1 VRKDTVTTLPP
12 ISSLRASLTAD
23 LKRGAAELAALI
35 GEHANDRGL
44 VVRMVMFQRELA
56 RLDSE
61 PSDAEIAKGLA
72 ILEDFDADQRDA
84 AASGVRPRSE
94 IVDEARARALRIPIN
109 REVVVECDG
118 VAMSYRHGDFAL
130 KNVSFKARYG
140 EITGVVGRNANG
152 KTTLFRLLVGELRPR
167 DGVVRFPALQPEGES
182 VRWGSVRQQIAFV
195 PQQLPPWYGSLRSN
209 LHYEA
214 ATHGLS
220 AAENAR
226 AVDYIVERLGLAE
239 HLNKRWTEL
248 SGGFQLRFALAR
260 ALVWKPRLLI
270 LDEPLA
276 NLDPFTQ
283 QIVLSDLRHLADSVR
298 FPLAVL
304 VSSQHLHE
312 IEAVSD
318 NLLLLVGG
326 NMKFFGP
333 AEDVGRDRLVNRFE
347 MSGRGIQQGDLTD
360 LFVDIPYHSL
370 HYSGVAFVL
379 TTPRAVTGDLIL
391 QRLSDSPLP
400 ITYFRDIS
408 RSAKSVLQDDG
419 GKP

>member
-1 VRKDTVTTLPP
+1 MRKDAVTTLPP

-23 LKRGAAELAALI
+23 LKRGAAELGALI
-35 GEHANDRGL
+35 GEHANDRSL
-44 VVRMVMFQRELA
+44 VGRIVIFQRELA
-56 RLDSE
+56 RLDGE
-61 PSDAEIAKGLA
+61 PSDAQIANGLA
-72 ILEDFDADQRDA
+72 ILADFEADQSDA
-84 AASGVRPRSE
+84 VTSDRSRSV
-94 IVDEARARALRIPIN
+94 IVEKARARAFRIPLP
-109 REVVVECDG
+109 RAVVLDCNELAV
-118 VAMSYRHGDFAL
+118 SYRHGDFAL
-130 KNVSFKARYG
+130 KNVSFQARDG

-152 KTTLFRLLVGELRPR
+152 KTTLFRLLVGELRAKA
-167 DGVVRFPALQPEGES
+167 GVIRFPALQPEGAS
-182 VRWGSVRQQIAFV
+182 VRWGSVRQHIAFV

-220 AAENAR
+220 AADNVA
-226 AVDYIVERLGLAE
+226 AVDYIVERLGLTE

-304 VSSQHLHE
+304 VSSQHIHE

-333 AEDVGRDRLVNRFE
+333 TEDVGRERQVNRFE
-347 MSGRGIQQGDLTD
+347 MSGRGVQQGDLKD

-370 HYSGVAFVL
+370 HYTGVAFVL

-419 GKP
+419 GH

>member
-1 VRKDTVTTLPP
+1 MRKESVTTLPA
-12 ISSLRASLTAD
+12 ISSLRARLTGD
-23 LKRGAAELAALI
+23 IERGAAELAALI

-44 VVRMVMFQRELA
+44 VARIVMFQRELA
-56 RLDSE
+56 RLDGT
-61 PSDAEIAKGLA
+61 PGDAQVATGLA
-72 ILEDFDADQRDA
+72 ILSDFEADQRDA
-84 AASGVRPRSE
+84 AASDERPRRE
-94 IVDEARARALRIPIN
+94 IVDEARARALRVPVP
-109 REVVVECDG
+109 RAVVVECDG
-118 VAMSYRHGDFAL
+118 LAMSYRHGDFAL
-130 KNVSFKARYG
+130 TNVSFQARYG

-152 KTTLFRLLVGELRPR
+152 KTTLFRLVLGELRPKA
-167 DGVVRFPALQPEGES
+167 GVIRFPALQPEGAS

-220 AAENAR
+220 ADDNVR
-226 AVDYIVERLGLAE
+226 AVDYIVERLGLAD
-239 HLNKRWTEL
+239 HLKKRWSEL

-276 NLDPFTQ
+276 SLDPFTQ

-326 NMKFFGP
+326 HMKFFGP

-347 MSGRGIQQGDLTD
+347 MSGRGIEQRDLKD

-379 TTPRAVTGDLIL
+379 TTPRTVTGDLVL
-391 QRLSDSPLP
+391 QRLRDSPLP

-419 GKP
+419 VTP

>member
-1 VRKDTVTTLPP
+1 VRKNAVTTLPP
-12 ISSLRASLTAD
+12 VSSLRASLQAD
-23 LKRGAAELAALI
+23 LKRGAAELAAMI
-35 GEHANDRGL
+35 GEHANDRNL
-44 VVRMVMFQRELA
+44 VGRMVMFQRELA
-56 RLDSE
+56 RLERE
-61 PSDAEIAKGLA
+61 PSEAQIAKGLA
-72 ILEDFDADQRDA
+72 ILADFEADQRAATADA
-84 AASGVRPRSE
+84 PPRSA
-94 IVDEARARALRIPIN
+94 IVEEARVRALQIPVPAD
-109 REVVVECDG
+109 VVLECNG
-118 VAMSYRHGDFAL
+118 LAASYRHGDFAL
-130 KNVSFKARYG
+130 KHVSFQARYG

-152 KTTLFRLLVGELRPR
+152 KTTLFRLLIGELRPNT
-167 DGVVRFPALQPEGES
+167 GVIRFPALQPEATS
-182 VRWGSVRQQIAFV
+182 VRWGRVRQHIAFV

-220 AAENAR
+220 AADNID
-226 AVDYIVERLGLAE
+226 AVDYIVARLGLTD
-239 HLNKRWTEL
+239 HLNKRWSQL

-260 ALVWKPRLLI
+260 ALVWKPRLVI

-283 QIVLSDLRHLADSVR
+283 QIVLSDLRHMADSVQ

-304 VSSQHLHE
+304 VSSQHIHE

-318 NLLLLVGG
+318 NMLLLVGG

-333 AEDVGRDRLVNRFE
+333 TEEVGHERQVNRFE
-347 MSGRGIQQGDLTD
+347 MSGRGVQQGDLKD

-419 GKP
+419 GH